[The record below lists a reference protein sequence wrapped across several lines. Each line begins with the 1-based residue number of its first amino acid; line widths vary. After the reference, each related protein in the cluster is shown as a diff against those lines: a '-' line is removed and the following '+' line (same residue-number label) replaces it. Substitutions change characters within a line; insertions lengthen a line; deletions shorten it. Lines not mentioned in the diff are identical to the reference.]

1 MKEIKKERNVYKRSQ
16 LYEIWLRMR
25 KNKQAMFGLGLFICI
40 LLIAIFADVLV
51 DYNTDVIRQD
61 IANRLQPPNAA
72 HWLGTDQYGRDVLAR
87 LIYGARIS
95 LTIGVITVFA
105 SLVIGGLIGAIAGFY
120 GGKLDNV
127 LMRIMDIFLSL
138 PSILLAIAV
147 IAALGT
153 GIVNIMVAV
162 AISCV
167 PRYARIIR
175 SSILSIRDKEF
186 IEAARAMGTWD
197 GRIILKNIIPNA
209 IGPVIVQAT
218 LGVGEIIISAAGLSF
233 LGLGISSPTASWGS
247 MVSEGRL
254 FLLQNPV
261 FALTPGVC
269 VAVLVICLNMFG
281 DGVRDALDPRL
292 RGEV

>member
-186 IEAARAMGTWD
+186 IEAARAIGTWD

-218 LGVGEIIISAAGLSF
+218 LAVGEIIISAAGLSF
-233 LGLGISSPTASWGS
+233 LGLGINPPMPEWGA
-247 MVSEGRL
+247 MLSEGKEFIRNL
-254 FLLQNPV
+254 PYLVVFPGICIVLTVLSLNLL
-261 FALTPGVC
+261 
-269 VAVLVICLNMFG
+269 G
-281 DGVRDALDPRL
+281 DGLRDALDPRL
-292 RGEV
+292 K